1 MTPLRFTSQG
11 GQIVDR
17 AAGNRDLPLAEAY
30 SLIGIWSRNALE
42 FDDAGAR
49 DMARV
54 FARTARELTV
64 AVACAE
70 DWLCAGGDSDARL
83 ARLAR

>member
-30 SLIGIWSRNALE
+30 SLIGIWSRYALE

-54 FARTARELTV
+54 FARSARELTI

-70 DWLCAGGDSDARL
+70 DWRACSGDSDARL